1 MPFGLNLDHISPDNQ
16 KEPSKDMSSI
26 SLSSR
31 ESKIRAKPGLK
42 RFKTQDLQSK
52 QDTER
57 GSDMNIRSVLN
68 PQHPLRSF
76 KTQLSKNKLILR
88 TPKKKLVTVQED
100 DSHENSRSA
109 GQMNEKVNNTV
120 SMGKQVDSLEMQ
132 GV

>member
-1 MPFGLNLDHISPDNQ
+1 
-16 KEPSKDMSSI
+16 MSSI